1 MSKLETGIR
10 IFEFKVKGPMVQLR
24 ERG

>member
-10 IFEFKVKGPMVQLR
+10 IFEFKMKGPMVQLR